1 MNKPEIIEVAPLR
14 EQIADIVRRM
24 IINGELESEQKI
36 SERQIGKMLNVST
49 TPVKEAFRTL
59 QAEGLIYS
67 LPRKGSFVSSHS
79 KENLMQYSLIR
90 SALDG
95 IAAYLAAQFAEPE
108 DIEYMQGELQKSR
121 ELIISHGDSS
131 EISKHNY
138 NYHVRIRT
146 ATKNN
151 FLVHLTTMVASM
163 DNSIR
168 QVVNKTDFDELMMR
182 QQEHEKILQTIID
195 RKSYEAEQLMIVH
208 IRKATEKA
216 LYAAE

>member
-1 MNKPEIIEVAPLR
+1 MKKPEIIEVAPLR
-14 EQIADIVRRM
+14 EQIADIVRQM
-24 IINGELESEQKI
+24 IINGDLESEQKI
-36 SERQIGKMLNVST
+36 SERQIGTMLNVST

-67 LPRKGSFVSSHS
+67 IPRKGSFVSAHS
-79 KENLMQYSLIR
+79 KDNLMQYSLVR

-95 IAAYLAAQFAEPE
+95 VAANLAAQFADEG
-108 DIEYMQGELQKSR
+108 DIAYMQNELSIARQ
-121 ELIISHGDSS
+121 LIQEHGDSA

-138 NYHVRIRT
+138 NYHVRLRE

-151 FLVHLTTMVASM
+151 FLVNLTTMVASM

-182 QQEHEKILQTIID
+182 QEEHENILQMIIEK
-195 RKSYEAEQLMIVH
+195 KSEEAEQLMIVH
-208 IRKATEKA
+208 IRKATKKA
-216 LYAAE
+216 LRKE